1 MVGRLGGAGRDGRQ
15 ERGHDAGLLVG
26 LCERRCP
33 VQRHGASDRRRTPL
47 GRSRRD
53 RRRAGMCGG
62 TRPGTPGTRPVV
74 VDLTPRRDGRPA
86 RLLDVVEGRSGTV
99 FADWLASRSEE
110 FRRNV
115 RVVAMDAFAGY
126 MSVNNGECAV

>member
-1 MVGRLGGAGRDGRQ
+1 M
-15 ERGHDAGLLVG
+15 
-26 LCERRCP
+26 
-33 VQRHGASDRRRTPL
+33 
-47 GRSRRD
+47 
-53 RRRAGMCGG
+53 
-62 TRPGTPGTRPVV
+62 
-74 VDLTPRRDGRPA
+74 
-86 RLLDVVEGRSGTV
+86 

>member
-1 MVGRLGGAGRDGRQ
+1 M
-15 ERGHDAGLLVG
+15 
-26 LCERRCP
+26 
-33 VQRHGASDRRRTPL
+33 
-47 GRSRRD
+47 
-53 RRRAGMCGG
+53 
-62 TRPGTPGTRPVV
+62 V

-126 MSVNNGECAV
+126 MSVNNGECAG